1 MEIMKVSMWEEDYV
15 IPTYKVYPPEKI
27 HYSLKSVPIREA
39 RVKYIPCRLQ
49 KRSRIQKKM

>member
-15 IPTYKVYPPEKI
+15 IPPYKVYPPEKNP
-27 HYSLKSVPIREA
+27 LKSVPIREA